1 MASGSEQPAKSGDK
15 SERVGWSGDPAFA
28 EVPMVMVLHQGDG
41 SREKVLEALSD
52 CELVEATC
60 IEDMLVELE
69 GTIPDAIILGDD
81 LGDQLAFDLCRLLR
95 DREGF
100 ELVPVVMVS
109 SEKKEER
116 MRSAVEAGVD
126 EVIFCPFTVTELW
139 IRVRNM
145 VRSRLYLRQV
155 EEKNEVLNAA
165 LADLKESEAMLAQ
178 AEKLTQL
185 GEMSAGIVHEINN
198 PLNYSHT
205 AMFMLGKM
213 LEDLEGEQRE
223 DFEDVVGDIRDGLDR
238 VNQIVKDLRAF
249 ATKSGDVSTEL
260 NLAKVVQTAVRLLGH
275 KLSNISFDSEVAE
288 EILIRGNENQLCQV
302 ILNLIKNGVEATEMA
317 NRSLEESCL
326 SVIAEE
332 TEEKVHLRIRDNG
345 TGISEEA
352 KAKVFAPFFS
362 TKGKGKGMGLGLSIC
377 VRIME
382 EHGGCISVDS
392 EEGSFTEFTL
402 SFPVVEE
409 RGTVAA

>member
-1 MASGSEQPAKSGDK
+1 
-15 SERVGWSGDPAFA
+15 
-28 EVPMVMVLHQGDG
+28 L
-41 SREKVLEALSD
+41 
-52 CELVEATC
+52 
-60 IEDMLVELE
+60 
-69 GTIPDAIILGDD
+69 
-81 LGDQLAFDLCRLLR
+81 DLCRLLR

-100 ELVPVVMVS
+100 DLVPVVMVS
-109 SEKKEER
+109 REKEEAR
-116 MRSAVEAGVD
+116 MRAAVEAGVD

-155 EEKNEVLNAA
+155 EEKNAILNNA
-165 LADLKESEAMLAQ
+165 LADLKESEAMLQQ

-205 AMFMLGKM
+205 AMFILRRM

-223 DFEDVVGDIRDGLDR
+223 EFEDVVGDIRDGLDR

-249 ATKSGDVSTEL
+249 ATRSGDVSSEL
-260 NLAKVVQTAVRLLGH
+260 NLAGVVQTAVRLLGH
-275 KLSNISFDSEVAE
+275 KLSNISFECEVAE

-317 NRSLEESCL
+317 KRGLENSCI
-326 SVIAEE
+326 SVRAEE

-345 TGISEEA
+345 TGIDEKA
-352 KAKVFAPFFS
+352 KAQVFAPFFS

-382 EHGGCISVDS
+382 EHGGIISVDS
-392 EEGSFTEFTL
+392 EEGAFTEFTL
-402 SFPVVEE
+402 TFPAVKE
-409 RGTVAA
+409 RGIVAA